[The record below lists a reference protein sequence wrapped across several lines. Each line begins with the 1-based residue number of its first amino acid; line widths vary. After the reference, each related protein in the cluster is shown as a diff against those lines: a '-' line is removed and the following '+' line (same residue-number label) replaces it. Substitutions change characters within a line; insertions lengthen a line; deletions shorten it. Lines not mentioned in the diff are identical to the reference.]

1 MGWPSLDRVLSRTP
15 RLAYVL
21 IVRVLIT
28 RNLLYLSHHMAKI
41 VTAAVFA
48 DAEHIAD
55 GIIGLKQRA
64 LELALADG
72 AAGAAAA

>member
-1 MGWPSLDRVLSRTP
+1 
-15 RLAYVL
+15 
-21 IVRVLIT
+21 
-28 RNLLYLSHHMAKI
+28 MAKI